1 MGRKENEIPA
11 AARLLKTLDL
21 RGKLITGDALL
32 AQRELSLQ
40 IVQAG
45 GEYLWIIKD
54 NQPETAAAL
63 ARLFGPEPVVKG
75 FRPASHDDFRTAETI
90 EKGHG
95 RLETHTL
102 TASPASSVWLN
113 WPGVAQVF
121 QLERRLVRRNDGKV
135 MHEVVYGVT
144 SLSPQEASPKELLE
158 WVREHWAIENGL
170 HYRRDDTLKEDRCTL
185 RRGHAAEAMALFN
198 NLVLGLLLRRRVTN
212 VPDARR
218 EFAADPKTALPLILG
233 RAG

>member
-1 MGRKENEIPA
+1 
-11 AARLLKTLDL
+11 
-21 RGKLITGDALL
+21 
-32 AQRELSLQ
+32 
-40 IVQAG
+40 
-45 GEYLWIIKD
+45 
-54 NQPETAAAL
+54 
-63 ARLFGPEPVVKG
+63 
-75 FRPASHDDFRTAETI
+75 
-90 EKGHG
+90 
-95 RLETHTL
+95 
-102 TASPASSVWLN
+102 
-113 WPGVAQVF
+113 
-121 QLERRLVRRNDGKV
+121 

-218 EFAADPKTALPLILG
+218 DLEADPKAAAALILE
-233 RAG
+233 RPK